1 MKKILVV
8 DDEKEIV
15 EFLRNFLKRKGNRVF
30 TAVNGKEAE
39 DIFDSNKPD
48 IVLLDITIPGVNGLD
63 LLKKFKKQNK
73 ETVIIMV
80 TGKNDPESLYT
91 AKKYGAYKYITKP
104 LDLRELHFIIKRLI

>member
-1 MKKILVV
+1 MKKILIV

-15 EFLRNFLKRKGNRVF
+15 EFIKNFLRRRGSRVF

-39 DIFDSNKPD
+39 DIFDLNKPD

-73 ETVIIMV
+73 KAVVIMV
-80 TGKNDPESLYT
+80 TGRNDPESLSK
-91 AKKYGAYKYITKP
+91 AKSYGAYKYITKP
-104 LDLRELHFIIKRLI
+104 LDLRELHLTISRLI